1 MLNLSFIQYE
11 MKSATEKLIEALYLR
26 GFFVKETNGVFSLI
40 NGSEQDI
47 QELKI
52 LLESCSIPV
61 LWNGDKF
68 QLLVN
73 YLPTEKVKEV
83 VSFKGFNHHVS
94 MQAYH
99 FKWRSF
105 VNRRFGIR
113 TSTIANCPYSAIF
126 GKALNVAGIVTL
138 CGCNGHGRHQP
149 NFQLSGIYNGI
160 WFMIIQEKYLAKLS
174 LHYDW
179 KMEYDEKTNRT
190 LVIANK
196 VKDADWDMLKVL
208 ADCEKMAS
216 VLLKHSDEIRA
227 LKRKSFKRNMKEEAE
242 LLRKA
247 GNIKGLYNWMK
258 NKVEENITSVGNSSV
273 KSVS

>member
-1 MLNLSFIQYE
+1 
-11 MKSATEKLIEALYLR
+11 
-26 GFFVKETNGVFSLI
+26 
-40 NGSEQDI
+40 
-47 QELKI
+47 
-52 LLESCSIPV
+52 
-61 LWNGDKF
+61 
-68 QLLVN
+68 
-73 YLPTEKVKEV
+73 
-83 VSFKGFNHHVS
+83 
-94 MQAYH
+94 
-99 FKWRSF
+99 
-105 VNRRFGIR
+105 
-113 TSTIANCPYSAIF
+113 
-126 GKALNVAGIVTL
+126 
-138 CGCNGHGRHQP
+138 
-149 NFQLSGIYNGI
+149 
-160 WFMIIQEKYLAKLS
+160 MIIQEKYLAKLS